1 MQKGL
6 ESAILRTFFAD
17 SYKIKNNMRCMLDKL
32 NCAQY
37 NIAKHKQRNLFLKEV
52 YVMNSIPQKKKKLS
66 LILKIIVIVSAFVG
80 TAISAY
86 GDGTSFMNG
95 VQTFMYFTTQS
106 NIAIAI
112 ICAVGYY
119 KMSQGKDIG
128 NVHYVIKYVGTVA
141 ITLTGVVFCFVLAPT
156 LGANAWNVH
165 NVLTHVVVP
174 IASIVDFFVVAP
186 GAGIKKKNV
195 FYVIIPPLVY
205 AIYAGIAY
213 ANGWEFSEGYNYPYF
228 FLNWGSPAG
237 AFGFTDELPF
247 MGSAWWILALFIF
260 LLIVG
265 YCYLTIAE
273 KIDKNNR
280 SSK

>member
-1 MQKGL
+1 
-6 ESAILRTFFAD
+6 
-17 SYKIKNNMRCMLDKL
+17 
-32 NCAQY
+32 
-37 NIAKHKQRNLFLKEV
+37 
-52 YVMNSIPQKKKKLS
+52 MNSIPQKKKKLS

-119 KMSQGKDIG
+119 KMSKGKDIG

-174 IASIVDFFVVAP
+174 IASIVDFFVATTFHYGEVR
-186 GAGIKKKNV
+186 KFN
-195 FYVIIPPLVY
+195 
-205 AIYAGIAY
+205 
-213 ANGWEFSEGYNYPYF
+213 
-228 FLNWGSPAG
+228 
-237 AFGFTDELPF
+237 PF
-247 MGSAWWILALFIF
+247 
-260 LLIVG
+260 V
-265 YCYLTIAE
+265 
-273 KIDKNNR
+273 
-280 SSK
+280 SSKAMAVFRFTPTTNHGAINSLAAF